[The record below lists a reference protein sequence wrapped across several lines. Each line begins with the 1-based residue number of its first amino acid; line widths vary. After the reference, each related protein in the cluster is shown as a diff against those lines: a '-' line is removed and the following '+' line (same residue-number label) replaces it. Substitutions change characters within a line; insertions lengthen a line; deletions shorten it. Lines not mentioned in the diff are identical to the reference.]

1 MATTHITMVTAMA
14 IGTIGA
20 GTRPIGVVTPSG
32 TTTIIGMRHTMVTI
46 TTRRITPR
54 IVPEAP
60 EVITVA
66 VIGSTM

>member
-1 MATTHITMVTAMA
+1 MA

-20 GTRPIGVVTPSG
+20 GTRPIRVVTPSG
-32 TTTIIGMRHTMVTI
+32 TTTIIGLHPTMVTTI
-46 TTRRITPR
+46 TTTRRITPR